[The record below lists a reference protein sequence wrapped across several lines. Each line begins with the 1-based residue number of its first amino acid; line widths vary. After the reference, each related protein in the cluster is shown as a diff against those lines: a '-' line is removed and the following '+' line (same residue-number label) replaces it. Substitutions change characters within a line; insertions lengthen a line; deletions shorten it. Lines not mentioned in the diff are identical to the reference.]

1 MLRFECG
8 KVSAQVIERAAEAA
22 SLAYKDYFE
31 NGASSHSKRSHA
43 DMPQNSTKRIKLEST
58 NDDYIAID
66 SESAISIK
74 VEFNFELDRPIE
86 DQKILRS
93 IAGMANSVVV
103 NFTHRKALQYK
114 WAKISILWLQDSLLE
129 HEVAMPRRLQEHKEA
144 RAFWALAQGCN
155 AFQIDASIEALQY
168 TNSDCISATLKVV
181 LKENCPDEIAYSL
194 LQYAF
199 LSPPAP
205 LHYTLEQFYQHLQ
218 PPVLQHI
225 ASSYISTDLRPQLLP
240 FQSQNVQWL
249 VSLNWFV
256 RTRSVKIHSINI
268 INM

>member
-22 SLAYKDYFE
+22 SFAYKDYYK
-31 NGASSHSKRSHA
+31 NGSSSHSKRSHA
-43 DMPQNSTKRIKLEST
+43 DMAQNSTKRIKVEST
-58 NDDYIAID
+58 SDEYIAIA
-66 SESAISIK
+66 SESAISLK
-74 VEFNFELDRPIE
+74 VEFNFALDRPIE
-86 DQKILRS
+86 DQKVIHS

-103 NFTHRKALQYK
+103 NFTQRKALQYK
-114 WAKISILWLQDSLLE
+114 WAKLSILWLQDSLLE
-129 HEVAMPRRLQEHKEA
+129 HEVAMPRRIQEHKEA

-155 AFQIDASIEALQY
+155 AFQVDASMEALQY
-168 TNSDCISATLKVV
+168 TNSDTIAATLNVV

-205 LHYTLEQFYQHLQ
+205 LHYTLEKFYQHLQ

-225 ASSYISTDLRPQLLP
+225 ASSYISSDLRPQLLP

-256 RTRSVKIHSINI
+256 RTRSIKNTCFNTINV
-268 INM
+268 